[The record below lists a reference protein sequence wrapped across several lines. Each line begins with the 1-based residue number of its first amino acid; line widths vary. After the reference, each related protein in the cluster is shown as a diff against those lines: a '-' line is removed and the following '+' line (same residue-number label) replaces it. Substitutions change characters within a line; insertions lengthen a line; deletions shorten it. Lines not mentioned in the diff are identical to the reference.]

1 MESVLLCQL
10 MGSFCDNG
18 LAPCEWLMH
27 HNYSALRHTVSDRH
41 SGEIS
46 GSSGGGGKPGLL
58 IIPARYFLDV
68 PCFHYLGPPHAKLDK
83 WAFLMAFVAL
93 LCPIMKISLGSL
105 WLAQDLF
112 SWQLKIFWKF
122 VSMHQLKICV
132 NASIKVESFLI
143 MTVSDGGDPHAHSMI
158 NENYSLNLWSYL
170 CHVCLFVSV
179 SSDMGIPRGLPSAAQ
194 GIKLCQNWTTHAS
207 ACHHQ
212 QPALCCISV
221 NYAATDGDTHC
232 GVVKYV
238 SM

>member
-1 MESVLLCQL
+1 MSIP
-10 MGSFCDNG
+10 NG
-18 LAPCEWLMH
+18 LCCSVMSYYEDFAWFPLVGT
-27 HNYSALRHTVSDRH
+27 RF
-41 SGEIS
+41 I
-46 GSSGGGGKPGLL
+46 
-58 IIPARYFLDV
+58 FL
-68 PCFHYLGPPHAKLDK
+68 A
-83 WAFLMAFVAL
+83 
-93 LCPIMKISLGSL
+93 IEN
-105 WLAQDLF
+105 
-112 SWQLKIFWKF
+112 FWKF